1 MVFLSFLA
9 CETMVDYSPVRLLP
23 LAWESPERCNLFGLL
38 GNFQRCLQCGSEN
51 SLISYGIFSVNTLR
65 RTVRLPFCG
74 GCPCRL
80 LTHITPPLFF
90 PFRSVGGGAVVSVFK
105 GSFAWGG
112 RIQGFP
118 DKYARSEARGRFI
131 GKRRSRLTF

>member
-1 MVFLSFLA
+1 MKHWFNLSLRAANAALMGCAEGLA
-9 CETMVDYSPVRLLP
+9 P
-23 LAWESPERCNLFGLL
+23 
-38 GNFQRCLQCGSEN
+38 CLIGEFSAIRSIAARTN

-65 RTVRLPFCG
+65 RAVRLPFCG

-80 LTHITPPLFF
+80 LTRNPHLIIF
-90 PFRSVGGGAVVSVFK
+90 PFWSVVGGGAVVSVFK

-112 RIQGFP
+112 RVQGFP

-131 GKRRSRLTF
+131 GKRRSRPTF

>member
-1 MVFLSFLA
+1 MACKTINLTIFESGEMQSSTGSAKGLAPCLIGEFSALPAMRLGKFPNKLRYFLRKYPAA
-9 CETMVDYSPVRLLP
+9 CRPS
-23 LAWESPERCNLFGLL
+23 A
-38 GNFQRCLQCGSEN
+38 
-51 SLISYGIFSVNTLR
+51 
-65 RTVRLPFCG
+65 RLPFGG

-80 LTHITPPLFF
+80 LARNPTLFF